1 MSNHGTR
8 VRESTTQR
16 MGDARFGGTR
26 VLVHEQNGSRGTK
39 VTIKE
44 PAEYVETAPGVRVRV
59 PSADTSK
66 GPEEIAAGATKVVPA
81 ESRQVGNTKV
91 SAAPSKLSED
101 ELRALRVEAGLDP
114 DTGLPREIDPETAD
128 EAKNQP

>member
-8 VRESTTQR
+8 VRESNTQR

-39 VTIKE
+39 VTVKE
-44 PAEYVETAPGVRVRV
+44 PADYVETAPGVRVRV

-66 GPEEIAAGATKVVPA
+66 GPETLDAGA
-81 ESRQVGNTKV
+81 SRQVGNTKV
-91 SAAPSKLSED
+91 AEVESKLSPED
-101 ELRALRVEAGLDP
+101 LRSLRKLAGLDP
-114 DTGLPREIDPETAD
+114 DTGLPSD
-128 EAKNQP
+128 Q